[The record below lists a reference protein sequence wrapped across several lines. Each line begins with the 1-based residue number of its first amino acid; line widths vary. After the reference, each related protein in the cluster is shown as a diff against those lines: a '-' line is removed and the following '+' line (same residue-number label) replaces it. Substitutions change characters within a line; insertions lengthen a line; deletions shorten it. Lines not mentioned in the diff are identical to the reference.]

1 MYTWIRR
8 HLPGGHRR
16 RAAVSPVLVPVVA
29 LLLFAVSPWIEPA
42 LPLADVPLADVL
54 PADVTVE
61 L

>member
-16 RAAVSPVLVPVVA
+16 RAVVSPVLVPGIA
-29 LLLFAVSPWIEPA
+29 LLLFVVSPWIEPA
-42 LPLADVPLADVL
+42 LPLADVLPADVL
-54 PADVTVE
+54 PADVTVD